1 MNRLLSLL
9 LVCTAMASAQL
20 QMLQVT
26 GPGMEQEAP
35 AVLAM
40 GSVPVGESASI
51 TLRVRN
57 TSAQM
62 PLVIRTIV
70 LGGSGFA
77 MSGQPTLPHQLAP
90 GLNMDVT
97 IRFAP
102 RDFGSFSANFSVNG
116 VSLLL
121 TGSTTAAPTLWVG
134 STQVPSGTATDLG
147 LTERGTTVTKLFRVE
162 NTTQEPVYI
171 QSAAVTGSH
180 FALPQSFPA
189 PLELAPRN
197 AYEFAVAFTPKA
209 SGVFQGAIVIDGR
222 TYRITGSANEPPFP
236 KPTIVVDLPNPASA
250 QQGKVS
256 VHLSQ
261 ASRSIGAGKLRMDFS
276 AADDAVRFLK
286 GTSRSATFDV
296 VEGTTIPVPELTF
309 QTGTSAGTIVFTA
322 EVGGWT
328 ATASVVIAPQRVFLE
343 KTRAVKNGSMLE
355 VEITGFDN
363 TRSVDELAF
372 TFYTSRGETIQP
384 GAIRVNSGADFR
396 RFFETST
403 AGGVFSLKAVFPVAG
418 SLADIA
424 STEVQVTSSPGATS
438 SGKIAIQ

>member
-1 MNRLLSLL
+1 MKRLLQ
-9 LVCTAMASAQL
+9 LVLACATMASAQL

-26 GPGMEQEAP
+26 GPGVEKEAP

-40 GSVPVGESASI
+40 GSIPVGESASV

-57 TSAQM
+57 ASLQTA
-62 PLVIRTIV
+62 LVIRTIV
-70 LGGSGFA
+70 LGGAGFT
-77 MSGQPTLPHQLAP
+77 MTGQPTLPHQLAP
-90 GLNMDVT
+90 GFNMDVT

-102 RDFGSFSANFSVNG
+102 RDFGSYSANFSVNG
-116 VSLLL
+116 VSILL
-121 TGSTTAAPTLWVG
+121 TGSTTAAPTLWTG
-134 STQVPSGTATDLG
+134 GTQIPSGSVVDLG
-147 LTERGTTVTKLFRVE
+147 LAERGTTITKLFRVE
-162 NTTQEPVYI
+162 NTTQETVYI
-171 QSAAVTGSH
+171 QSATVTGSQ
-180 FALPQSFPA
+180 FKLPQSFPA

-197 AYEFAVAFTPKA
+197 AFEFPVLFTPTA

-236 KPTIVVDLPNPASA
+236 KPTIVVDLPNPGSA

-261 ASRSIGAGKLRMDFS
+261 ASRSIGTGKLRIDFS
-276 AADDAVRFLK
+276 GSDDAVRFLK
-286 GTSRSATFDV
+286 GTSRTATFEV
-296 VEGTTIPVPELTF
+296 VEGTTIPLPELTF

-328 ATASVVIAPQRVFLE
+328 ATASVEIAPQRVFIE
-343 KTRAVKNGSMLE
+343 KTRAVKNGSLLQ
-355 VEITGFDN
+355 VEITGYDN
-363 TRSVDELAF
+363 TRSLDELAF
-372 TFYTSRGETIQP
+372 TFYTARGETIQP
-384 GAIRVNSGADFR
+384 GAIRVKSGSDFR

-418 SLADIA
+418 SLADI
-424 STEVQVTSSPGATS
+424 SSVELQLTNIPGATA